1 MKQRVSA
8 CSSCVFVIRCEFLSS
23 LTGRFANMADVPTC
37 QICQQVL
44 DDGADGA
51 DLRVHMRCT
60 HAFHY
65 ECIME
70 WAKAKGVDCTTMAEL
85 WETNVKCPICKKSGI
100 EIGNAE
106 VFVFS
111 GKTARVRSGR
121 PRLVATNVSQKFT
134 NYDDEL
140 LRHRFLGVVC
150 FSLLIL
156 SLSQISK
163 P

>member
-1 MKQRVSA
+1 
-8 CSSCVFVIRCEFLSS
+8 
-23 LTGRFANMADVPTC
+23 MADC
-37 QICQQVL
+37 QICQQPL
-44 DDGADGA
+44 DEPESA
-51 DLRVHMRCT
+51 LMRCA

-70 WAKAKGVDCTTMAEL
+70 WAEHKGAHCTTMAEL
-85 WETNVKCPICKKSGI
+85 WEDSRVKCPICKKTGVDI
-100 EIGNAE
+100 RLAE
-106 VFVFS
+106 VFVF
-111 GKTARVRSGR
+111 
-121 PRLVATNVSQKFT
+121 T
-134 NYDDEL
+134 NYDGEL